1 VTDAT
6 VVGVDFS
13 GAARAG
19 RATWIAQARDDGER
33 LHIEDLRCAADLPG
47 GALDREP
54 AHRALVAWLL
64 DIRPALVGFDFPF
77 GMPRDLVAQND
88 WRSWLEAFAGAHGSA
103 EAFREDCRV
112 RAAGKEWKRRT
123 DREARTPMCV
133 YNLRLYRQTW
143 HGLRDVVAP
152 LVRAGARA
160 MPMEAGAASSGDTL
174 LVETC
179 PASLLKSSGMPT
191 VYKGRTAAHAEARRR
206 IVGWMASARG
216 VSWGSRRLRALAIDD
231 PGGDALD
238 AALCASSG
246 AAALRVGLDAFR
258 RDALDEDY
266 RLEARVYCG

>member
-1 VTDAT
+1 VTGAT

-19 RATWIAQARDDGER
+19 RATWVARALDDGER
-33 LHIEDLRCAADLPG
+33 LLIQDLRCAADLPG

-64 DIRPALVGFDFPF
+64 DIRPAMVGFDFPF
-77 GMPRDLVAQND
+77 GMPRDLVAED
-88 WRSWLEAFAGAHGSA
+88 EWRSWLEAFAGAHESA

-112 RAAGKEWKRRT
+112 RAAGKEWRRRT

-143 HGLRDVVAP
+143 HGLRDVVTP

-160 MPMEAGAASSGDTL
+160 MPMQAHEASPGDTL

-179 PASLLKSSGMPT
+179 PASLLKASAMPT
-191 VYKGRTAAHAEARRR
+191 VYKGRTPAHADARRR
-206 IVGWMASARG
+206 IAGWMASARG
-216 VSWGSRRLRALAIDD
+216 VSWGSRRMRALAIDD

-246 AAALRVGLDAFR
+246 AVARRAGLGAFR
-258 RDALDEDY
+258 RDALDEDA
-266 RLEARVYCG
+266 RLEARVYFG